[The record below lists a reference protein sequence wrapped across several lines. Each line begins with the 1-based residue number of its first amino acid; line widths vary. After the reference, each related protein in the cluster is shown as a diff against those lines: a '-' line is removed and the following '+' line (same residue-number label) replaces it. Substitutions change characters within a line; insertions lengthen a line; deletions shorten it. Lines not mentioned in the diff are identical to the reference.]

1 MFFLG
6 FEDARSEEDTG
17 YGIVWYGIHEDACT
31 VKLAWLSAS
40 FSSSDG
46 AWESGLANA
55 GQRGWKV
62 VLHACFVH

>member
-17 YGIVWYGIHEDACT
+17 YGIERYDIHEDACT

-40 FSSSDG
+40 FSS
-46 AWESGLANA
+46 ANA
-55 GQRGWKV
+55 GQHGWKV